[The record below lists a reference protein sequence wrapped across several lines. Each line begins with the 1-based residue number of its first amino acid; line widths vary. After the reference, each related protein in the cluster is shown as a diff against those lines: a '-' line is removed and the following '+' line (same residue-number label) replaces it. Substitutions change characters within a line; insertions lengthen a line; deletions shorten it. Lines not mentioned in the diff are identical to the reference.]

1 MFAGRA
7 RLVETGNFD
16 LQVRT
21 ESGLTVDKQ
30 VSVASVARR
39 PTPTDATVNEELALI
54 AQATG
59 GVAVDSDLTPLE
71 QHLRSIPA
79 GEIERTVH
87 PWRSPLIVMAF
98 VALLSSEW
106 ALRRRRGL
114 P

>member
-1 MFAGRA
+1 M
-7 RLVETGNFD
+7 
-16 LQVRT
+16 
-21 ESGLTVDKQ
+21 
-30 VSVASVARR
+30 ARR

-59 GVAVDSDLTPLE
+59 GVAIDSDLTPLE
-71 QHLRSIPA
+71 QPWRSIPA